1 MIKIIKYDNN
11 PITEI
16 GKVAGICWGANTTD
30 DSKNYKRGI
39 DCLKNNHGRVMEY
52 TDIEVVVEGY
62 SARVIRELYTH
73 IIGTSRLQASTRYVD
88 YSDFDYYTPVA
99 IQKNKIAKEKYDN
112 CMNTIKDTYKA
123 LLDLGIKKE
132 DIGGLLPLNS
142 TTKIVLKINLR
153 ALIHMFNM
161 RTCNRAYIEFRGL
174 MKELKTALSNLSE
187 EWKYLCDNYFVPK
200 CIADGYCTETFSCNL
215 MPSKDEVLNQR
226 GKTNEEV
233 GK

>member
-1 MIKIIKYDNN
+1 MIQIRKCDLN
-11 PITEI
+11 PITSI
-16 GKVAGICWGANTTD
+16 GEVAGICWGADTKDKT
-30 DSKNYKRGI
+30 KNYKRGI

-52 TDIEVVVEGY
+52 TDIEVVIEGY

-99 IQKNKIAKEKYDN
+99 IQKNEIAKEKYDS
-112 CMNTIKDTYKA
+112 CMNTIKDTYKT
-123 LLDLGIKKE
+123 LLDL
-132 DIGGLLPLNS
+132 GGLLPLNS

-161 RTCNRAYIEFRGL
+161 RTCNRAYIEFRTL
-174 MKELKTALSNLSE
+174 MKELKIALSNLSE